1 MSEKVIFNGKMNS
14 HDNHGK
20 LDMDV
25 KIVLL
30 GNCRIV
36 AYISDE
42 HGKTREAAIEIDGEN
57 SDRLLLMTHG
67 PYDPNDLENTYS
79 EEPSF
84 IAKVGSD
91 RAYAYNNN
99 TGQPGS
105 VGSAYVKIS
114 EDGMEFTD
122 RMDFPEPSV
131 SSTPSR

>member
-1 MSEKVIFNGKMNS
+1 MSENVIFNGKMNS

-42 HGKTREAAIEIDGEN
+42 HGNTREAAIEIDGEN
-57 SDRLLLMTHG
+57 SDRLILMTHG
-67 PYDPNDLENTYS
+67 PYNPNDLENTYS
-79 EEPSF
+79 EDPTF

-91 RAYAYNNN
+91 RAYAYNNT
-99 TGQPGS
+99 TGQTGT
-105 VGSAYVKIS
+105 VGSAYVKVS
-114 EDGMEFTD
+114 EQGLEFTD
-122 RMDFPEPSV
+122 TMEFPEPSIQI
-131 SSTPSR
+131 SPSR